1 MIQTK
6 VGAALEKGKQKHLE
20 SEKDNEDKKHQIKY
34 SKTEASKFKE
44 VSSYLGVS
52 RDSLIR
58 QSILVTRFYYSDEI
72 SRSWLVEQVKKL
84 QQGVEENEAA
94 MSQELSLEYRDEK
107 ALEEMALMDCISG
120 CVSFG
125 LNILHQQNIVNKLS
139 LEELKEFYNSDE
151 PS

>member
-72 SRSWLVEQVKKL
+72 SRIWLVEQVKKL
-84 QQGVEENEAA
+84 QQCVEENEAA

-125 LNILHQQNIVNKLS
+125 LNILHKQNIVDKLS
-139 LEELKEFYNSDE
+139 LEELKEFYDSDE

>member
-6 VGAALEKGKQKHLE
+6 VEAALKKGKQKHLE
-20 SEKDNEDKKHQIKY
+20 SEKYNEDKKHQIKY
-34 SKTEASKFKE
+34 SRTEASKFKE

-125 LNILHQQNIVNKLS
+125 LNILHKQNIVDKLS

>member
-6 VGAALEKGKQKHLE
+6 VGAALEKGKQKHAE

-125 LNILHQQNIVNKLS
+125 LNILHKQNIVNKLS